1 MKKSLFI
8 TAAILILAAG
18 VTFGQRNARS
28 NTGRQ
33 QAQQSRIA
41 DGVRSGELTRRVAV
55 ALEREQK
62 KIQVEKKMAKAD
74 GQVTPAE
81 KRYLRR
87 EQNRASKHIARQ
99 KNDAQDR
106 R

>member
-1 MKKSLFI
+1 MKKLIVLTTVLFMI
-8 TAAILILAAG
+8 SASALMAQRQTA
-18 VTFGQRNARS
+18 T

-33 QAQQSRIA
+33 INQQARIHQGA
-41 DGVRSGELTRRVAV
+41 RSGELTGREAV

-62 KIQVEKKMAKAD
+62 KIQIEKRIAKAD
-74 GQVTPAE
+74 GTVTPAE
-81 KRYLRR
+81 KRFLRR
-87 EQNRASKHIARQ
+87 EQNRASRHIARQ